1 MSDLEATLTVM
12 RTGWH
17 ASGVTQ
23 SWANVLSAEFEALR
37 AERDELSALN
47 NKLAADNVNLHVTIR
62 TMSDDAAKKF
72 DAKNATI
79 NELRAERADL
89 IARRDELNVK
99 NTLLEGKVND
109 LRRSVEALRAERD
122 ELSTAFDGKMKI
134 IGMLESEVESLR
146 AENDTLNAENME
158 IIADNNKLDELQTAY
173 DAIVEAHDTLYQDL
187 TEQEIRNDFLE
198 GQIDELGEKIEM
210 LEAANKSLQA
220 KIEELTHQ
228 RDAERFGIRLK
239 QQQIESLKAKLEVP
253 GTSAQ
258 VEELHRQINNLRKW
272 TVTLNKETEQ
282 LQDKCSELDQH
293 RDALRTRLNEV
304 CAERDALRQEV
315 LKTREESCHRYN
327 LFTEQTIRCGDLQNE
342 IGELRAENLVMR
354 DLLLKASDELR
365 PLRILELVEQI
376 DAALT
381 GKEN

>member
-1 MSDLEATLTVM
+1 M
-12 RTGWH
+12 G
-17 ASGVTQ
+17 
-23 SWANVLSAEFEALR
+23 
-37 AERDELSALN
+37 
-47 NKLAADNVNLHVTIR
+47 
-62 TMSDDAAKKF
+62 
-72 DAKNATI
+72 
-79 NELRAERADL
+79 
-89 IARRDELNVK
+89 
-99 NTLLEGKVND
+99 
-109 LRRSVEALRAERD
+109 
-122 ELSTAFDGKMKI
+122 
-134 IGMLESEVESLR
+134 SLR

-158 IIADNNKLDELQTAY
+158 IISDKTYSDDKIEALEAHNKVLHTAY
-173 DAIVEAHDTLYQDL
+173 GDMWNEVNGLRAENEKLRHENILLKSVAPINW
-187 TEQEIRNDFLE
+187 QEMRA
-198 GQIDELGEKIEM
+198 ELV
-210 LEAANKSLQA
+210 A